1 MLSDLAIRRPVLA
14 AVASLLIIVFGIGV
28 LQSLPVRE
36 LPDID
41 TAVVT
46 ITTTYRGAAPE
57 VIDTDI
63 TEIIEGSVAGV
74 AGVKNISSS
83 SRRGRSRVVV
93 EFEVGNDIDAAAN
106 DVRDAVARV
115 RADLPTD
122 TDEPQVVKNDADS
135 DPVMRLAVT
144 SDRLSAAEITDYVD
158 RYIIDRLA
166 TVPGVASIDTYG
178 GRPKAVRI
186 WLDRRAMAA
195 RNLTVLDIEQALRRA
210 NIELPAG
217 ELKSDARQLSVR
229 LDSRLPT
236 VDAFADVVIDRVA
249 GYPIRIKD
257 VATVVAGVAEDDTI
271 VRSNGRTAV
280 GMAVIRQ
287 SQSNTIAI
295 SEAVRA
301 EIADLEPNLPADMQI
316 EVGSDDAIFV
326 GASIREVV
334 TALFLSLGLV
344 VLVILV
350 FLRSFRATLI
360 PAITIPIALIGTF
373 AAIAALGFSLN
384 VLTLLALLLA
394 IGLVVDDAIVVLENI
409 QRRIDRGESP
419 LMASFLGT
427 RQVTFAVLATSMTL
441 IAVFVPLSFLQGQV
455 GRLFVEFGF
464 VMASAVVISTFVALT
479 ACPALASRVL
489 TPSSGSA
496 SGPAKGQ
503 ASEPANGLDG
513 SAGDVPENWFLRGF
527 RSAVTL
533 AVRMPLVVIA
543 LAVAVAALGATVY
556 QQLPRELTPSEDR
569 GVVFVPLSAP
579 QGSTVTFTDQAARQ
593 VERITEPL
601 IESGDVETVFTFTG
615 SWGRPHRGFIVLR
628 LADWDDRDRSH
639 RDVVRA
645 MIPNMGNI
653 TVARGFPITPAGL
666 GLRGSRTPLRI
677 VVSGPDFDS
686 VKEWAAILLERG
698 QENPNL
704 RNLEMDYEENQPQL
718 DIQLDRERADDLGI
732 SVETIATTM
741 QTLLASREVT
751 TFLERGREYPVLVQA
766 SSEDRAS
773 PSDIEFIFLR
783 ADDGETLVPLSALVS
798 LEVKAAP
805 AELRRFDRLPS
816 ITIEG
821 AVAEGYSLGDAITYM
836 EDAAA
841 ELLPAEARISL
852 AGQSQQFRETSSG
865 AGFTFALA
873 LLIVFLVLAAQFE
886 SFVHPLVIML
896 TVPLGVA
903 GAVFALAASGLSLN
917 IYSQIGIILLVG
929 LMAKNGIL
937 IVEFA
942 NQLRDEGKAVTQSAI
957 DAAVLR
963 LRPIVMTV
971 ISTILGAMP
980 LVLASGAGAE
990 SRTAI
995 GTVIVGGLLLSGI
1008 LTLFLTPV
1016 LYSLLAR
1023 FTKPRSAI
1031 ERRLDAELGNRPAS
1045 ADAPPA
1051 E

>member
-28 LQSLPVRE
+28 LTSIPVRE

-46 ITTTYRGAAPE
+46 VTTTYRGAAPE
-57 VIDTDI
+57 VIDTDL
-63 TEIIEGSVAGV
+63 TEMIEGSVAGV
-74 AGVKNISSS
+74 AGVKTISSS

-106 DVRDAVARV
+106 DVRDAVSRV
-115 RADLPTD
+115 RADLPAD
-122 TDEPQVVKNDADS
+122 ADEPQVVKNDADS

-158 RYIIDRLA
+158 RYVIDRLA

-178 GRPKAVRI
+178 GRPKAVRV

-195 RNLTVLDIEQALRRA
+195 RNLTVVDIERALQRA
-210 NIELPAG
+210 NLELPAG
-217 ELKSDARQLSVR
+217 ELESDARQLSVR
-229 LDSRLPT
+229 LNSRLPT
-236 VDAFADVVIDRVA
+236 VDAFSNVVIERVG
-249 GYPIRIKD
+249 GYPIRLRDI
-257 VATVVAGVAEDDTI
+257 ATVVAGVAQDDTI
-271 VRSNGRTAV
+271 VRNNGKTAV
-280 GMAVIRQ
+280 GLAVIRQ
-287 SQSNTIAI
+287 SQSNTLAI
-295 SEAVRA
+295 SEAVRE
-301 EIADLEPNLPADMQI
+301 EIDALQPNLPADMQI

-334 TALFLSLGLV
+334 IALGVSLGLV
-344 VLVILV
+344 VLVILL
-350 FLRSFRATLI
+350 FLRSLRATLI

-373 AAIAALGFSLN
+373 AAISALGFSVN

-409 QRRIDRGESP
+409 QRRIDLGESP

-479 ACPALASRVL
+479 ACPALASRILTRSKTPQAGSNEGTPAETLVL
-489 TPSSGSA
+489 R
-496 SGPAKGQ
+496 
-503 ASEPANGLDG
+503 
-513 SAGDVPENWFLRGF
+513 WFRKV
-527 RSAVTL
+527 VTL
-533 AVRMPLVVIA
+533 AVRMPLVILA
-543 LAVAVAALGATVY
+543 LAGSIAALGFVVY
-556 QQLPRELTPSEDR
+556 EQLPRELTPSEDR
-569 GVVFVPLSAP
+569 GIVFVPLSAP
-579 QGSTVTFTDQAARQ
+579 QGSTVGFTDQASRQ
-593 VERITEPL
+593 VEGIAEPL
-601 IESGDVETVFTFTG
+601 VASGDIETVFTYTG
-615 SWGRPHRGFIVLR
+615 TWGRQNRAFVVLR
-628 LADWDDRDRSH
+628 LADWEDREKSH

-645 MIPNMGNI
+645 MIPSMGQI
-653 TVARGFPITPAGL
+653 TAARGFPITPAGL

-677 VVSGPDFDS
+677 VVSGPDFES
-686 VKEWAAILLERG
+686 VKVWAAQLLERG

-718 DIQLDRERADDLGI
+718 DISVDRERADDLGI
-732 SVETIATTM
+732 SVETIATTL

-751 TFLERGREYPVLVQA
+751 TYLERGREYPVLVQA
-766 SSEDRAS
+766 AANDRAS
-773 PSDIEFIFLR
+773 PTDIEFIFLR
-783 ADDGETLVPLSALVS
+783 ADDGDTLVPLSALVS
-798 LEVKAAP
+798 LDVNAAA
-805 AELRRFDRLPS
+805 AELRRYDRLPS

-821 AVAEGYSLGDAITYM
+821 SIAEGYSLGDAIEYM
-836 EDAAA
+836 EGAAS
-841 ELLPAEARISL
+841 EILPAEARISL

-886 SFVHPLVIML
+886 SFVHPFVIML

-903 GAVFALAASGLSLN
+903 GAVFSLAAAGLSLN

-942 NQLRDEGKAVTQSAI
+942 NQLRDEGKDVTQAVI
-957 DAAVLR
+957 DSTVLR

-971 ISTILGAMP
+971 VSTVLGAMP

-990 SRTAI
+990 SRIAI

-1023 FTKPRSAI
+1023 FTEPRSAI
-1031 ERRLDAELGNRPAS
+1031 ERRLNTELGKRGPA
-1045 ADAPPA
+1045 AGAETPPA

>member
-28 LQSLPVRE
+28 LTSIPVRE

-46 ITTTYRGAAPE
+46 VTTTYRGAAPE
-57 VIDTDI
+57 VIDTDL

-74 AGVKNISSS
+74 AGVKTISSS

-106 DVRDAVARV
+106 DVRDAVSRV
-115 RADLPTD
+115 RADLPAD
-122 TDEPQVVKNDADS
+122 ADEPQVVKNDADS

-158 RYIIDRLA
+158 RYVIDRLA

-178 GRPKAVRI
+178 GRPKAVRV

-195 RNLTVLDIEQALRRA
+195 RNLTVVDIERALQRA
-210 NIELPAG
+210 NLELPAG
-217 ELKSDARQLSVR
+217 ELESDARQLSVR
-229 LDSRLPT
+229 LNSRLPT
-236 VDAFADVVIDRVA
+236 VDAFSNVVIERVG
-249 GYPIRIKD
+249 GYPIRLRDI
-257 VATVVAGVAEDDTI
+257 ATVVAGVAQDDTI
-271 VRSNGRTAV
+271 VRNNGKTAV
-280 GMAVIRQ
+280 GLAVIRQ
-287 SQSNTIAI
+287 SQSNTLAI
-295 SEAVRA
+295 SEAVRE
-301 EIADLEPNLPADMQI
+301 EIDALQPNLPADMQI

-334 TALFLSLGLV
+334 IALGVSLGLV
-344 VLVILV
+344 VLVILL
-350 FLRSFRATLI
+350 FLRSLRATLI

-373 AAIAALGFSLN
+373 AAISALGFSVN

-409 QRRIDRGESP
+409 QRRIDLGESP

-479 ACPALASRVL
+479 ACPALASRILTRSKTPQAGSNEGTPAETLVL
-489 TPSSGSA
+489 R
-496 SGPAKGQ
+496 
-503 ASEPANGLDG
+503 
-513 SAGDVPENWFLRGF
+513 WFRKV
-527 RSAVTL
+527 VTL
-533 AVRMPLVVIA
+533 AVRMPLVILA
-543 LAVAVAALGATVY
+543 LAGSIAALGFVVY
-556 QQLPRELTPSEDR
+556 EQLPRELTPSEDR
-569 GVVFVPLSAP
+569 GIVFVPLSAP
-579 QGSTVTFTDQAARQ
+579 QGSTVGFTDQASRQ
-593 VERITEPL
+593 VEGIAEPL
-601 IESGDVETVFTFTG
+601 VASGDIETVFTYTG
-615 SWGRPHRGFIVLR
+615 TWGRQNRAFVVLR
-628 LADWDDRDRSH
+628 LADWEDREKSH

-645 MIPNMGNI
+645 MIPSMGQI
-653 TVARGFPITPAGL
+653 TAARGFPITPAGL

-677 VVSGPDFDS
+677 VVSGPDFES
-686 VKEWAAILLERG
+686 VKVWAAQLLERG

-718 DIQLDRERADDLGI
+718 DISVDRERADDLGI
-732 SVETIATTM
+732 SVETIATTL

-751 TFLERGREYPVLVQA
+751 TYLERGREYPVLVQA
-766 SSEDRAS
+766 AANDRAS
-773 PSDIEFIFLR
+773 PTDIEFIFLR
-783 ADDGETLVPLSALVS
+783 ADDGDTLVPLSALVS
-798 LEVKAAP
+798 LDVNAAA
-805 AELRRFDRLPS
+805 AELRRYDRLPS

-821 AVAEGYSLGDAITYM
+821 SIAEGYSLGDAIEYM
-836 EDAAA
+836 EGAAS
-841 ELLPAEARISL
+841 EILPAEARISL

-886 SFVHPLVIML
+886 SFVHPFVIML

-903 GAVFALAASGLSLN
+903 GAVFSLAAAGLSLN

-942 NQLRDEGKAVTQSAI
+942 NQLRDEGKDVTEAVI
-957 DAAVLR
+957 DSTVLR

-971 ISTILGAMP
+971 VSTVLGAMP
-980 LVLASGAGAE
+980 LVLATGAGAE
-990 SRTAI
+990 SRIAI

-1023 FTKPRSAI
+1023 FTEPRSAI
-1031 ERRLDAELGNRPAS
+1031 ERRLNTELGKRGTA
-1045 ADAPPA
+1045 AGAETPPA